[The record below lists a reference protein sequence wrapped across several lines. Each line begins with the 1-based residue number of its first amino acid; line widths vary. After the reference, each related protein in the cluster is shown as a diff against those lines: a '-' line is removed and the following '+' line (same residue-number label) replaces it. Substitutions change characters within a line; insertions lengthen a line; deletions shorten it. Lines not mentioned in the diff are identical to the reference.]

1 MTEDPGLQPQRTTL
15 AWTRTAIGC
24 GALTG
29 FLVRNAVVTGRVV
42 DVVGAALTAT
52 MTVLV
57 LVLGRRRRDRIR
69 ACLVAERSPLV
80 PHAVVTVT
88 ALASAAAGAVIIG
101 IVTADME

>member
-1 MTEDPGLQPQRTTL
+1 MIEDPGLQPQRTTL

-29 FLVRNAVVTGRVV
+29 FLVRNAVVTGRLV
-42 DVVGAALTAT
+42 DVVGAVLTAT

-69 ACLVAERSPLV
+69 ACLSAGRSPLV
-80 PHAVVTVT
+80 PHAVAAVT
-88 ALASAAAGAVIIG
+88 ALVSTAAVAVIIG
-101 IVTADME
+101 IVTADLK

>member
-29 FLVRNAVVTGRVV
+29 FLVRHAVVTGRLV
-42 DVVGAALTAT
+42 DMVAAALTAT

-69 ACLVAERSPLV
+69 ANLAADRSPVV
-80 PHAVVTVT
+80 PHSVAAVTV
-88 ALASAAAGAVIIG
+88 LASLAGTMVIVS
-101 IVTADME
+101 IVTAGIE